1 MRRYAAGARPG
12 VSRREFLGLAS
23 SAAVGLWLPRAWA
36 APGTADDAPRSNP
49 EGEPPPVLRVPEA
62 TRNGAK
68 VPIVVE
74 MSHPMAADH
83 YVTTVE
89 VVNRRDPIPSKGRFH
104 FTPANGR
111 VYLAFQARVHHG
123 ASEVTAIAECSRHGR
138 WVTRRPISIPEG
150 AGG

>member
-1 MRRYAAGARPG
+1 MRFAGGTRPG

-36 APGTADDAPRSNP
+36 ASGTADA

-123 ASEVTAIAECSRHGR
+123 ASEVSAIAECSRHGR
-138 WVTRRPISIPEG
+138 WVTGRPIRIPEG

>member
-1 MRRYAAGARPG
+1 MRFAGGARPG
-12 VSRREFLGLAS
+12 VSRREFLGLAA
-23 SAAVGLWLPRAWA
+23 SAAVGLWIPRARA
-36 APGTADDAPRSNP
+36 AAGTGDPASHSNLA
-49 EGEPPPVLRVPEA
+49 GEPPPVLRMPEV

-74 MSHPMAADH
+74 MDHPMAADH

-89 VVNRRDPIPSKGRFH
+89 VVNRRDPIPSKGTFH

-123 ASEVTAIAECSRHGR
+123 ASEVSAIAECSRHGR